1 MTTSAVGNLG
11 RPTNPPSLWRD
22 RAFNVF
28 WSGQVVSMLGDTFS
42 FLAFPL
48 LMLRAT
54 GSVRDM
60 GLVAAAGGAGQV
72 LSLACAGAIVDRVSP
87 IPLMVGCDVAR
98 AALLAAIPLCWHTL
112 GPCVPLVYV
121 VAVVT
126 GLLGDVF
133 AVAYQAAVTTMVRPA
148 QLIDVNSRLQASMAV
163 TMAVGP
169 ALAGVTCEVFG
180 PAQAVGLDALSFL
193 LSAASLWTLRPAFA
207 GLRSGPSRAPTS
219 MRDGLRYIWNHP
231 VLRSLM
237 IVLSLAT
244 AVTAGVVPLFVFRLE
259 HDLASTDAMVG
270 IIIGAAGVGGV
281 LGAVAAA
288 KLRDRVGFA
297 ACFVSATLIEG
308 ICISGGLASP

>member
-244 AVTAGVVPLFVFRLE
+244 AVTAGVVPLLMIGRITAIYWIGTSLFVPVGAALSTA
-259 HDLASTDAMVG
+259 LAG
-270 IIIGAAGVGGV
+270 RIGAPLVLAALGGLTIV
-281 LGAVAAA
+281 IGL
-288 KLRDRVGFA
+288 
-297 ACFVSATLIEG
+297 ATLATPARTGTIP
-308 ICISGGLASP
+308 S